1 MSAMEPRYEIC
12 SFAKQS
18 IVAASAPLK
27 SGACAF
33 QKQERHSGNKTVSV
47 KLFFLR
53 NPRMSANH
61 NRFSDVRVLIFD
73 LDGTL
78 IDSKVD
84 LALSVNAMLEH
95 MGRPPLTH
103 EKIYSYV
110 GHGAPLL
117 VRRALGNG
125 ATDAETEKGLTYFLS
140 YYKDHMLDNTV
151 PYPGVREGL
160 AKLDQ
165 HPMAVLTNKP
175 VRFSTWILEGL
186 GLMRYFRYVYGGNS
200 FEKKKP
206 DPIGVEILLRDFQA
220 TPREAMMV
228 GDSDVDVRTARNSG
242 IWACGVSYG
251 LGTEGMLADPPDVM
265 VDSIEELPR
274 HLNGNG

>member
-1 MSAMEPRYEIC
+1 MNDGQQTFR
-12 SFAKQS
+12 
-18 IVAASAPLK
+18 
-27 SGACAF
+27 
-33 QKQERHSGNKTVSV
+33 
-47 KLFFLR
+47 
-53 NPRMSANH
+53 
-61 NRFSDVRVLIFD
+61 DVRVLIFD

-95 MGRPPLTH
+95 MGRAPLPH
-103 EKIYSYV
+103 ERIYSYV
-110 GHGAPLL
+110 GNGAPLL
-117 VRRALGNG
+117 VRRALGEG
-125 ATDAETEKGLTYFLS
+125 ATDAEAETGHAYFLA
-140 YYKDHMLDNTV
+140 YYKEHMLDNTV

-160 AKLDQ
+160 DVLSRH

-186 GLMRYFRYVYGGNS
+186 GLLRHFKYVYGGNS

-206 DPIGVEILLRDFQA
+206 DPIGVEVLLRDFQA
-220 TPREAMMV
+220 APQQAMMV

-251 LGTEGMLADPPDVM
+251 LGAEGMRAHPPDIM
-265 VDSIEELPR
+265 LDSLEELPQ
-274 HLNGNG
+274 HLNGAASQEI